1 MKKVLMIGLDGATF
15 SLLNPLMDE
24 GVMPF
29 LKELMGRGVHA
40 DLMSTQNP
48 LTPPAWVSM
57 VTGRSPDVHGIFDF
71 LRPQPEGDMVFL
83 KVNDSRYIRCETLWS
98 MASRQGRRVTSLNFF
113 GMAPPFPVDGY
124 MIAGF
129 VPWKYLRSATHP
141 PSFYDRLKTIPD
153 LEYRHLGMAIS
164 EEKKCIQGLEDA
176 EFEEWIR
183 LQGDR
188 DGAWVGLL
196 AHLMR
201 TDPTELT
208 AMVLDGPDKI
218 QHLFWRFL
226 DRELYDRNPTQW
238 DTHIRELCLDY
249 YRALDGRIK
258 RLVELAGPETNIVM
272 TSDHGFGA
280 TTEVVYVNEW
290 LAANGYLAWTGH
302 AAADGS
308 RKLTL
313 DKIKDH
319 TTNIDWPNTK
329 AYSVTPSS
337 NAIYLKRDTGDGRGV
352 KDSEY
357 PDFCRALRERLLA
370 WRDPANGEQV
380 FVEAYLNEKKMA
392 GAKDAID
399 YGPDITLRLRDG
411 GFVSIVRSGGDIIR
425 PREKADGT
433 HRPNGIFIAQGP
445 DIEGEG
451 ERLAA
456 LDILDIT
463 PLLLHLAGLPVP
475 TDLEGRVPTEI
486 FTSESLSRNPVKVSG
501 ATQRLEEDGGEPKK
515 DVSDEEKE
523 ALIAQMKVL
532 GYMD

>member
-1 MKKVLMIGLDGATF
+1 
-15 SLLNPLMDE
+15 
-24 GVMPF
+24 
-29 LKELMGRGVHA
+29 
-40 DLMSTQNP
+40 
-48 LTPPAWVSM
+48 
-57 VTGRSPDVHGIFDF
+57 
-71 LRPQPEGDMVFL
+71 
-83 KVNDSRYIRCETLWS
+83 
-98 MASRQGRRVTSLNFF
+98 
-113 GMAPPFPVDGY
+113 
-124 MIAGF
+124 
-129 VPWKYLRSATHP
+129 
-141 PSFYDRLKTIPD
+141 
-153 LEYRHLGMAIS
+153 MAIS